1 MVSGLL
7 AFYYVDFEF
16 SKDYFRDRTHGN
28 LAQNGSVSGD
38 FKMPNGGQRNSLS
51 LFMEK
56 SDDLDICVSTMYRAV
71 ARGHRYF

>member
-28 LAQNGSVSGD
+28 LA
-38 FKMPNGGQRNSLS
+38 
-51 LFMEK
+51 LF
-56 SDDLDICVSTMYRAV
+56 C
-71 ARGHRYF
+71 